1 MATRTHRIVQIT
13 DTHIV
18 DEGEVLY
25 GAVDT
30 AVNLQHALDT
40 IAENAEH
47 VDGRLD
53 ALVLTGDLANDG
65 TPDAYRR
72 LRSIVDPAA
81 ERLGVPVFYGIGNH
95 DHRDAFRAGLLDGA
109 AAPAG
114 TTPAGTES
122 DGQRN
127 EFAPVDYVIDLDGL
141 RIVMVDSTVPGFH
154 YGELTAP
161 QVAWLRA
168 TLAESAP
175 AGSLLTIHHPPFN
188 TAAPEPSDGGEQ
200 APVDLMASAM
210 FDDFTG
216 LGEALRGSDVMTVLA
231 GHYHEPLGGQL
242 AGIPVWA
249 GPSTAMS
256 HEVGPDVF
264 RIVPSS
270 GYSVI
275 DVFDDRT
282 VVARAVN
289 CLPRPVLFEMSMDTL
304 REHMQQG
311 AH

>member
-1 MATRTHRIVQIT
+1 MPTRTHRIVQIT

-25 GAVDT
+25 GSVDT
-30 AVNLQHALDT
+30 AANLEHALSTVAD
-40 IAENAEH
+40 NAAQPG
-47 VDGRLD
+47 GRLD

-114 TTPAGTES
+114 TTPGGTES
-122 DGQRN
+122 DGHRG

-154 YGELTAP
+154 RGELTP
-161 QVAWLRA
+161 EQLAWLRT
-168 TLAESAP
+168 TLADSAP
-175 AGSLLTIHHPPFN
+175 GGTLLTIHHPPFN
-188 TAAPEPSDGGEQ
+188 TAAPESDDD
-200 APVDLMASAM
+200 VDLMASAM
-210 FDDFTG
+210 FDDFAG
-216 LGEALRGSDVMTVLA
+216 LGDALRGSDVMTVLA

-242 AGIPVWA
+242 AGVPVWA
-249 GPSTAMS
+249 GPSTAMA
-256 HEVGPDVF
+256 HEVGADVF

-282 VVARAVN
+282 VVARAIN
-289 CLPRPVLFEMSMDTL
+289 CLPRPVLFEMSMANL
-304 REHMQQG
+304 REYMEQG